1 MGTSSSGSG
10 PGNNS
15 SLLPNWDSP
24 GGFPDKTPA
33 DSPPDNDND
42 QNDKDSDNGKEP
54 DNGKAPEKGEKA
66 EIKKPEKPP
75 ITGNWGSVK
84 ATLGKIANGSKS
96 YSFKGMGKSYVSN
109 LGGVKN
115 AVKGSRT
122 GINGGSSYGSFLG
135 SVGLNGFTETL
146 RIFGL
151 SDCIGK
157 SAEEVFT
164 RISDKICP
172 TGNTNDEAI
181 TRKALLDSLGSL
193 YEKFVENGNITI
205 DNLQE
210 KDLLVAL
217 TEYAGYYIYHK
228 WLYELG
234 LAIENKR
241 ISEADAIG
249 LEEEMKEFIFGEVRV
264 ELKGKNIMEIDFN
277 SGEGKEII
285 ENIFEQSYTT
295 LIS

>member
-15 SLLPNWDSP
+15 PLLPNWDSP
-24 GGFPDKTPA
+24 GEFPELPPA
-33 DSPPDNDND
+33 DNPPDNDQD
-42 QNDKDSDNGKEP
+42 DKDSDNTKDVDNVKEP
-54 DNGKAPEKGEKA
+54 DKSDKED
-66 EIKKPEKPP
+66 IKKPNKP
-75 ITGNWGSVK
+75 IINRNWGSVR

-109 LGGVKN
+109 LGGIKN
-115 AVKGSRT
+115 AVKGSRA
-122 GINGGSSYGSFLG
+122 GITGGSAYANFLG
-135 SVGLNGFTETL
+135 SIGSNGFADTL
-146 RIFGL
+146 KKLGL

-157 SAEEVFT
+157 TAEEVFAK
-164 RISDKICP
+164 ISDKIFP

-181 TRKALLDSLGSL
+181 TRKALLDALGAL
-193 YEKFVENGNITI
+193 YEKFVEDGNITL

-210 KDLLVAL
+210 ADLIIAI
-217 TEYAGYYIYHK
+217 TEYTSFYIYHK

-234 LAIENKR
+234 LAIENKN
-241 ISEADAIG
+241 ISEVEALR
-249 LEEEMKEFIFGEVRV
+249 LEGEMKEFIFGEVRV
-264 ELKGKNIMEIDFN
+264 ELRGKNIIGMDFT
-277 SGEGKEII
+277 SGEGREII